1 VVEINFIFGLS
12 MKNIFILVIGVLF
25 SFAVQATDQDV
36 SDLRKLLDATKSLQ
50 GNFVQSLYDESKE
63 LQEETKGKF
72 MMMRPRKFYWETI
85 EPMPQVLVSNDKEI
99 WLYDPD
105 LETATVRPFT
115 DDLQQAPA
123 LILSENVDE
132 LRKQFSVTSK
142 KENSTQTFTLIP
154 KVSDGLFQQLLLVF
168 DKGILTEFSMESN
181 DGQATR
187 SVLSNVKVNQTLP
200 EEKFYF
206 QVPAGVE
213 VTRQ

>member
-1 VVEINFIFGLS
+1 MKIILSFVFAFFSSVIF
-12 MKNIFILVIGVLF
+12 
-25 SFAVQATDQDV
+25 AADQDITE
-36 SDLRKLLDATKSLQ
+36 LRKLLDATKSLQ
-50 GNFVQSLYDESKE
+50 GNFVQSLYDENHE
-63 LQEETKGKF
+63 LQEESKGNF
-72 MMMRPRKFYWETI
+72 MMMRPRKFYWDTV
-85 EPMPQVLVSNDKEI
+85 EPMPQLLVSNDKEI
-99 WLYDPD
+99 WLYDAD
-105 LETATVRPFT
+105 LETATVRPFS

-142 KENSTQTFTLIP
+142 TEKTVQTFTLTP

-168 DKGILTEFSMESN
+168 DNGVLKEFSMESN
-181 DGQATR
+181 DGQSTR

>member
-1 VVEINFIFGLS
+1 
-12 MKNIFILVIGVLF
+12 MKFILSLLIVFFPLIA
-25 SFAVQATDQDV
+25 FAGDQDIV
-36 SDLRKLLDATKSLQ
+36 ELRKLLDATKSLQ
-50 GNFVQSLYDESKE
+50 GDFVQSLYDENHE
-63 LQEETKGKF
+63 LQEESKGKF
-72 MMMRPRKFYWETI
+72 MMMRPRKFYWDTI
-85 EPMPQVLVSNDKEI
+85 EPMPQLLVSNDKEI

-105 LETATVRPFT
+105 LETASVRPFS

-142 KENSTQTFTLIP
+142 KENTTQTFTLTP
-154 KVSDGLFQQLLLVF
+154 KVSDGLFQKLLLVF
-168 DKGILTEFSMESN
+168 EKEVLKEFSMESN
-181 DGQATR
+181 DGQSTR
-187 SVLSNVKVNQTLP
+187 SVLSNVKVNQTLQ

>member
-1 VVEINFIFGLS
+1 MKKFALCWLLLLS
-12 MKNIFILVIGVLF
+12 P
-25 SFAVQATDQDV
+25 FALSADQDIAE
-36 SDLRKLLDATKSLQ
+36 LRKLLDATKSLQ
-50 GNFVQSLYDESKE
+50 GDFVQSLYDEKNE
-63 LQEETKGKF
+63 LQEETKGHF

-85 EPMPQVLVSNDKEI
+85 EPMPQLLVSNDKEI

-105 LETATVRPFT
+105 LETATVRKFS

-132 LRKQFSVTSK
+132 LKKQFSVGSK
-142 KENSTQTFTLIP
+142 SDKNTKTFMLTP
-154 KVSDGLFQQLLLVF
+154 KVSGGLFQQLILVF
-168 DKGILTEFSMESN
+168 SSGVLAEFTMQSN
-181 DGQATR
+181 DGQSTR
-187 SVLSNVKVNQTLP
+187 SVLSNVKANQALA

>member
-1 VVEINFIFGLS
+1 
-12 MKNIFILVIGVLF
+12 MKFILSLLVVFFPLIA
-25 SFAVQATDQDV
+25 FAADQDIA
-36 SDLRKLLDATKSLQ
+36 DLRKLLDATKSLQ
-50 GNFVQSLYDESKE
+50 GDFVQSLYDENHE
-63 LQEETKGKF
+63 LQEESKGKF
-72 MMMRPRKFYWETI
+72 MMMRPRKFYWDTI
-85 EPMPQVLVSNDKEI
+85 EPMPQLLVSNDKEI

-105 LETATVRPFT
+105 LQTASVRPFS

-142 KENSTQTFTLIP
+142 KEKTTQTFTLTP
-154 KVSDGLFQQLLLVF
+154 KVSDGLFQKLLLVF
-168 DKGILTEFSMESN
+168 EKEVLKEFSMESN
-181 DGQATR
+181 DGQSTR
-187 SVLSNVKVNQTLP
+187 SVLSNVKVNQSLP